1 MVERM
6 VIQKEG
12 GLCYEHCQLTH
23 YVLTTLGFDSRFVL
37 LTNLK
42 NDELRFNPNTY
53 AEHSMQIV
61 NIEGQ
66 LYIVDNG
73 FSACTPRW
81 PLPFDPEKK
90 HQFYDFSERDKFQ
103 IFLDE
108 DHYVV

>member
-1 MVERM
+1 VFRKHLDNIEYQNLHFHLKDRKLLSYEFKDMVERM

-53 AEHSMQIV
+53 AEHSM
-61 NIEGQ
+61 
-66 LYIVDNG
+66 
-73 FSACTPRW
+73 
-81 PLPFDPEKK
+81 
-90 HQFYDFSERDKFQ
+90 
-103 IFLDE
+103 
-108 DHYVV
+108 